1 MKDWSDN
8 NFWNYFISYASK
20 IAIAILIIFFVW
32 GVIAWLNFPNNTK
45 PSKHYPIEVKLHWET
60 DQGAGYPTMD
70 VDSVKGDTVYKDGNS
85 IVVKNIIN
93 IQFK

>member
-1 MKDWSDN
+1 MKDWTTFN
-8 NFWNYFISYASK
+8 VKYFALPMTALVFGLVIGFGLSESK
-20 IAIAILIIFFVW
+20 K
-32 GVIAWLNFPNNTK
+32 K

-70 VDSVKGDTVYKDGNS
+70 ADSVKGDTVYKDGNS